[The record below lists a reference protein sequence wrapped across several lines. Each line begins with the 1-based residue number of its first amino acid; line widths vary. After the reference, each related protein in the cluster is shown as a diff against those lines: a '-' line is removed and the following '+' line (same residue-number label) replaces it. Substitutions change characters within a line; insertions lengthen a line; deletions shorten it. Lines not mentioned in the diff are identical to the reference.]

1 MLPQEM
7 SRGKQILGKVEVPM
21 TIGEETP
28 LGGIR
33 ISLQAIRS
41 LASQAALRS
50 YGVVGLAERGW
61 FESWMHPIA
70 KDPRRGV
77 DVTRNKNG
85 GVDLD
90 VYIIV
95 EYGTRIATVA
105 ESVAESVRFLV
116 ERDMDIPLDAVHI
129 HVQGLRVSNID

>member
-1 MLPQEM
+1 MPP
-7 SRGKQILGKVEVPM
+7 GKQILGDKGDPM
-21 TIGEETP
+21 SIGEETP

-33 ISLQAIRS
+33 ISLHAIRA

-50 YGVVGLAERGW
+50 YGVIGMAERGW

-77 DVTRNKNG
+77 DVTKNKSG
-85 GVDLD
+85 SVDLD
-90 VYIIV
+90 LFIIV

-105 ESVAESVRFLV
+105 ESVAEAVRFSV
-116 ERDMDIPLDAVHI
+116 ERDMEIPLHAVHI
-129 HVQGLRVSNID
+129 HVQGLRVSNVD

>member
-1 MLPQEM
+1 M
-7 SRGKQILGKVEVPM
+7 S
-21 TIGEETP
+21 IGEETP

-33 ISLQAIRS
+33 ISLHAIRA

-50 YGVVGLAERGW
+50 YGVIGMAERGW

-77 DVTRNKNG
+77 DVTKNKSG
-85 GVDLD
+85 SVDLD
-90 VYIIV
+90 LFIIV

-105 ESVAESVRFLV
+105 ESVAEAVRFSV
-116 ERDMDIPLDAVHI
+116 ERDMEIPLHAVHI
-129 HVQGLRVSNID
+129 HVQGLRVSNVD